1 MEDNTRKFMQY
12 VSNVVNESKDK
23 AVKEIFGDGY
33 NEAAG
38 ICVGMITKK
47 MDELYSQISS
57 GSFLSEQEQFLLSN
71 LKELKSETEEKL
83 YDFWRDNGNEW
94 QINLSPHAL
103 AEIYHKNVWC
113 FRSARYFISYKADSN
128 PQGESVLF
136 CVYFTH

>member
-1 MEDNTRKFMQY
+1 MSALESRDTWVVIKKLQAMPLFYLITDWRMTMEDNTRKFMQY

-83 YDFWRDNGNEW
+83 YDFWRDNGNE
-94 QINLSPHAL
+94 
-103 AEIYHKNVWC
+103 
-113 FRSARYFISYKADSN
+113 
-128 PQGESVLF
+128 
-136 CVYFTH
+136 

>member
-1 MEDNTRKFMQY
+1 MLLFYLISDWRMRMEDNTRKFMQY
-12 VSNVVNESKDK
+12 ASNVANESKDK
-23 AVKEIFGDGY
+23 AVKEIFVDGY

-83 YDFWRDNGNEW
+83 YDFWRNNGNE
-94 QINLSPHAL
+94 
-103 AEIYHKNVWC
+103 
-113 FRSARYFISYKADSN
+113 
-128 PQGESVLF
+128 
-136 CVYFTH
+136 